1 MRDEGI
7 CERILYIL
15 DNNAGHLV
23 ARLAVALGTRER
35 GGVSYLGSVF
45 ALNSQFERLRA
56 KENFASK
63 AEDAGKI
70 LLH

>member
-7 CERILYIL
+7 RGRILYAL

-35 GGVSYLGSVF
+35 GASHLGSVF

-63 AEDAGKI
+63 AECTGKI